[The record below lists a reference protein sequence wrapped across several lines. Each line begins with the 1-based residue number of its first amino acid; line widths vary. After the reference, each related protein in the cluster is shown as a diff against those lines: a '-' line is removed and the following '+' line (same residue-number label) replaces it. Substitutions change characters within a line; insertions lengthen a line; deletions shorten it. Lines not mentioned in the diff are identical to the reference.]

1 MLLHCRK
8 LFFFTLQ
15 NKMGLNFVTIAW
27 ICGSIFFSTSI
38 IMVNKSLM
46 VYHQYHSP
54 MFLTSLHF
62 FLTWLLL
69 DIMCNMGMFP
79 RATTITKFDRWLIG
93 SIGIVA
99 VIFQNLNLMYNSV
112 GFYQLSKLCNIPFMI
127 VYNYLVEGQKTP
139 AKILFSLVFLL
150 IGIGMFTVNDVSVN
164 WFGTLMAC
172 IAIPAGSLTQL
183 FTKSMQT
190 KYSIIG
196 PTLQHAS
203 ALPSFFCCL
212 AASCA
217 TETHSA
223 NNIFTNNWTPTVV
236 GLILLSGLLAI
247 GTNTCAFGLIGK
259 TSAITFQVVG
269 HLKTM
274 LIFAF
279 GLIMFKDP
287 TETNEVLLKK
297 VSGLAVAMIGVILY
311 TYFNLTE
318 KKEAPPQEKL
328 ENEDENLINSG
339 PPFEVE
345 EDNGEEE
352 EVKQN

>member
-1 MLLHCRK
+1 
-8 LFFFTLQ
+8 
-15 NKMGLNFVTIAW
+15 
-27 ICGSIFFSTSI
+27 
-38 IMVNKSLM
+38 
-46 VYHQYHSP
+46 
-54 MFLTSLHF
+54 
-62 FLTWLLL
+62 
-69 DIMCNMGMFP
+69 MCNAGMFP
-79 RATTITKFDRWLIG
+79 RATSITKFDRWLIG

-127 VYNYLVEGQKTP
+127 VYNYLVDGVKTP
-139 AKILFSLVFLL
+139 PKILFSLVFLL

-190 KYSIIG
+190 KYSITG

-203 ALPSFFCCL
+203 ALPSFFCCF
-212 AASCA
+212 AVSCFV
-217 TETHSA
+217 ETHSA
-223 NNIFTNNWTPTVV
+223 NNIFTNSWSMLVV

-287 TETNEVLLKK
+287 TETKEILMKK

-311 TYFNLTE
+311 TYFNLTDKQEQRPTPLPE
-318 KKEAPPQEKL
+318 KDEDDQLINNDEQFGV
-328 ENEDENLINSG
+328 DENSQL
-339 PPFEVE
+339 
-345 EDNGEEE
+345 DDEEE
-352 EVKQN
+352 E